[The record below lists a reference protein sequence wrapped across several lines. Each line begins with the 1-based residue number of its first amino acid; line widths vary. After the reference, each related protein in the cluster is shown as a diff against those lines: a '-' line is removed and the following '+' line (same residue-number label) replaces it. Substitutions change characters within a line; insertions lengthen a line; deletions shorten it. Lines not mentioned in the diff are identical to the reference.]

1 MAWVGLILQI
11 NESQHISYRFYLR
24 IFFDLLDIAC
34 INSFLVHIMKH
45 PKQLTLLNYKI
56 VIPKNLIRWHQS
68 HQRAVLLSRP
78 SKRKSTSVPS
88 NDHGGYYESLSQHE
102 KDVPIVQKKE
112 RKIELSYCVL
122 SLRHSLVSSRGQ
134 KLFFKASYVYDTFSI
149 VNI

>member
-1 MAWVGLILQI
+1 
-11 NESQHISYRFYLR
+11 
-24 IFFDLLDIAC
+24 
-34 INSFLVHIMKH
+34 MKH

-134 KLFFKASYVYDTFSI
+134 KLFFKASYVYNTFSI